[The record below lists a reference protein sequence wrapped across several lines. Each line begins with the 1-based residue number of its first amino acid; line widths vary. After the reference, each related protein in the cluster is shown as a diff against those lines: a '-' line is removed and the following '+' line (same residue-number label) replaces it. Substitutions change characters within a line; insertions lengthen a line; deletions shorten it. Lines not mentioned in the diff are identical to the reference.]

1 MQRPAVMLLSAT
13 MLTAGLGL
21 GFFVAQSGLGL
32 GTSAVA
38 AALDAET
45 ASRLQGELR
54 GRNTLQEVN
63 TLLAKI
69 ARLVSPSVVH
79 IQSERRVPRRGLIEE
94 TGSGVILSSA
104 TAGGVFVVTNC
115 HVVVD
120 AQLANISVHTH
131 DGRVLNPVQVWTDEK
146 TDVAVLK
153 VVADDLVP
161 ARWGDSEAAE
171 IGNMVMAVGS
181 PFGLSQSIT
190 MGIISAKGR
199 RSLELGEESGV
210 LNKDFMQT
218 DAAINPGNSGGP
230 LIDLQGQVIGIN
242 TAIASNSGGNE
253 GIGFAIPSNLARS
266 VMEQLVSN
274 GRVSRAYLGVKL
286 DPAFTSEKARRLKL
300 DRVRGARVTAIEPNS
315 PASRSNLQVDD
326 VVLSFNGIDVHDE
339 NHLIN
344 LVSLTPVAK
353 DQKIKVSLWR
363 AGRLATVEVLLVE
376 KSETDKKQSS
386 LPEQP
391 EMGTRFG
398 PLGLTLHSL
407 DRELANQLGFGSEAR
422 GLLVLKVDPGSPLA
436 SDVELYDVIDEV
448 ARTPVR
454 SVEELSSLLAR
465 KDVGRELA
473 VKVTR
478 HRRSGVESKVMLVPH
493 RK

>member
-1 MQRPAVMLLSAT
+1 M
-13 MLTAGLGL
+13 
-21 GFFVAQSGLGL
+21 
-32 GTSAVA
+32 
-38 AALDAET
+38 
-45 ASRLQGELR
+45 
-54 GRNTLQEVN
+54 
-63 TLLAKI
+63 
-69 ARLVSPSVVH
+69 
-79 IQSERRVPRRGLIEE
+79 
-94 TGSGVILSSA
+94 
-104 TAGGVFVVTNC
+104 
-115 HVVVD
+115 
-120 AQLANISVHTH
+120 
-131 DGRVLNPVQVWTDEK
+131 
-146 TDVAVLK
+146 
-153 VVADDLVP
+153 
-161 ARWGDSEAAE
+161 
-171 IGNMVMAVGS
+171 
-181 PFGLSQSIT
+181 
-190 MGIISAKGR
+190 
-199 RSLELGEESGV
+199 
-210 LNKDFMQT
+210 
-218 DAAINPGNSGGP
+218 
-230 LIDLQGQVIGIN
+230 
-242 TAIASNSGGNE
+242 
-253 GIGFAIPSNLARS
+253 
-266 VMEQLVSN
+266 
-274 GRVSRAYLGVKL
+274 
-286 DPAFTSEKARRLKL
+286 
-300 DRVRGARVTAIEPNS
+300 
-315 PASRSNLQVDD
+315 
-326 VVLSFNGIDVHDE
+326 
-339 NHLIN
+339 
-344 LVSLTPVAK
+344 AK